1 MKRKRL
7 LISAGLLACAVLMP
21 LQANAAATADVRD
34 LLQALKRYGFRVVQR
49 HPPSQSAYGQFIPDQ
64 KLLLIAPISHELG
77 IARHVLLH
85 EAVHAAQ
92 SCPDGRL
99 GLLGLNLNAAPAV
112 SNQIRYL
119 LSNHYNQGSRV
130 LEQEAF
136 LVQSQPNAEALIIKA
151 LHQRCQEP
159 GG

>member
-1 MKRKRL
+1 MRRQRL
-7 LISAGLLACAVLMP
+7 FISTGLLACAVLVL
-21 LQANAAATADVRD
+21 LQAPAAAAADVRD
-34 LLQALKRYGFRVVQR
+34 LLQALAHYGFRVVQR
-49 HPPSQSAYGQFIPDQ
+49 HPPSQNAYGQFIPDQ

-92 SCPDGRL
+92 SCPNGRL
-99 GLLGLNLNAAPAV
+99 RLLGLNLNAAPAV
-112 SNQIRYL
+112 NNRIRYI

-130 LEQEAF
+130 LEEEAF
-136 LVQSQPNAEALIIKA
+136 MIQSQPNAEALIIKA
-151 LHQRCQEP
+151 LHQRCQLP